1 MNEAAMEAVRAWLD
15 AYAGAATPIPALA
28 ERGAVHLAAAGLP
41 GGVPESWRYTDPG
54 ELLARRFAV
63 EAAPVEA
70 PVDNDDLPQLAGAL
84 RRVWVGGRP
93 VPMLAPG
100 EVASGARLWALE
112 TAPEGIGAQLAPE
125 RNGFAALNALGF
137 RHGAG
142 LALDAGAVLAE
153 PVHLLWW
160 SPAEQPAV
168 AAQPRVAIRLG
179 AQAAATV
186 VIHQAGAPEAGGFL
200 NSAIEIALEAGAVLK
215 LVAVDQSGAGA
226 FGLSQVVA
234 RCARDSRLDV
244 WLIDAGAGWVRRE
257 LDIALAEPGATV
269 NLHGL
274 VQGRRALRVD
284 NEIVIRHE
292 APHTHSRQQARAVL
306 EDRARAV
313 FGGGVAVAS
322 GAQGITARQGNA
334 TLLLSR
340 RAEVVTRPALEIL
353 ADDVQCSHGAS
364 VGQLDDAALFYLR
377 SRGLDREAA
386 RALLIA
392 SFARAALPDVPV
404 AGVLDWVFDGVEAS
418 LPVAATA

>member
-93 VPMLAPG
+93 VPMQALG
-100 EVASGARLWALE
+100 EMASGARLWALE
-112 TAPEGIGAQLAPE
+112 TAPEGVGAQLAPE

-168 AAQPRVAIRLG
+168 AAHPRVTIQLG

-215 LVAVDQSGAGA
+215 LVVVDQSGAGA

-292 APHTHSRQQARAVL
+292 APHTHSRQQTRAVL

>member
-1 MNEAAMEAVRAWLD
+1 MNEAALEAVRAWLD

-63 EAAPVEA
+63 DATPIEA
-70 PVDNDDLPQLAGAL
+70 PVDNDDLPQLPGAL

-93 VPMLAPG
+93 APMQALG

-112 TAPEGIGAQLAPE
+112 TAPEGVGAQLAPE

-142 LALDAGAVLAE
+142 LALDAGAVLTE

-168 AAQPRVAIRLG
+168 AAHPRVAIRLG

-186 VIHQAGAPEAGGFL
+186 VIHQAGAPEARGFL

-244 WLIDAGAGWVRRE
+244 WLIDTGAGWVRRE

-269 NLHGL
+269 NLQGL

-292 APHTHSRQQARAVL
+292 APHTHSRQQTRAVL

-404 AGVLDWVFDGVEAS
+404 AGVLDWVFDGVEAN
-418 LPVAATA
+418 LPDAATA

>member
-63 EAAPVEA
+63 DAAPVEA
-70 PVDNDDLPQLAGAL
+70 PVDNDDLPQLPGAL

-93 VPMLAPG
+93 VPMLALG
-100 EVASGARLWALE
+100 EVASGARLWALD
-112 TAPEGIGAQLAPE
+112 TAPEGVGAQLAPE

-168 AAQPRVAIRLG
+168 AAHPRVTIQLG

-215 LVAVDQSGAGA
+215 LVVVDQSGAGA

-292 APHTHSRQQARAVL
+292 APHTHSRQQTRAVL

>member
-63 EAAPVEA
+63 DATPIEA

-93 VPMLAPG
+93 VPMQALG
-100 EVASGARLWALE
+100 EMASGARLWALE
-112 TAPEGIGAQLAPE
+112 TAPEGVGAQLAPE

-168 AAQPRVAIRLG
+168 AAHPRVAIRLG
-179 AQAAATV
+179 ARAAATV

-215 LVAVDQSGAGA
+215 LVVADQSGAGA

-292 APHTHSRQQARAVL
+292 APHTHSRQQTRAVL

>member
-63 EAAPVEA
+63 DATPIEA

-93 VPMLAPG
+93 VPMQALG
-100 EVASGARLWALE
+100 EMASGARLWALE
-112 TAPEGIGAQLAPE
+112 TAPEGVGAQLAPE

-168 AAQPRVAIRLG
+168 AAHPRVTIQLG

-215 LVAVDQSGAGA
+215 LVVVDQSGAGA

-269 NLHGL
+269 NLQGL

-292 APHTHSRQQARAVL
+292 APHTHSRQQTRAVL

-404 AGVLDWVFDGVEAS
+404 AGVLDWVFDGVEAN